1 MKKLF
6 YYSSLYTASSV
17 LVKSI
22 SFLVILFLGK
32 YFSAKDYAIFGLLYS
47 MHQGV
52 STFAIAGINESVIG
66 FLKDLKTKVEKN
78 NLYSKVLFATLPS
91 TFLVFCITI
100 IFYLIYLKK
109 QNPDLLFIYFIFTIF
124 SGLLLSFSIFN
135 SKIFRLKENHFA
147 SLLYLSFPQILIF
160 LCGGILVNISSNINY
175 FFVGSFFSLLIFLG
189 IIKLIYSDG
198 NLPLKY
204 GNITKKIII
213 NSFPYYTIAILGWL
227 GGYGN
232 NFIINIFFGSLE
244 IAAYTFIYTLSGA
257 LLMISNALNQVWAP
271 RFYNSFSEELFV
283 ELERKN
289 YHFYGILA
297 VLLGIAV
304 SLIVQFYPIVLK
316 LIGGNL
322 VYYSE
327 MRLELYL
334 ILASYIIYT
343 PIWQYRIHFYANSMG
358 RELMKI
364 TALSSIAGLLSMVL
378 FIKFFD
384 GIGIYYGFFSM
395 MLINLI
401 VISFVARTK
410 WKIMINWFGVLT
422 GCIISLITLLITEL
436 NGNLIYSILF
446 TVFSASALLIY
457 IKMTKIKLR

>member
-1 MKKLF
+1 M
-6 YYSSLYTASSV
+6 
-17 LVKSI
+17 
-22 SFLVILFLGK
+22 
-32 YFSAKDYAIFGLLYS
+32 
-47 MHQGV
+47 
-52 STFAIAGINESVIG
+52 
-66 FLKDLKTKVEKN
+66 
-78 NLYSKVLFATLPS
+78 
-91 TFLVFCITI
+91 
-100 IFYLIYLKK
+100 
-109 QNPDLLFIYFIFTIF
+109 
-124 SGLLLSFSIFN
+124 
-135 SKIFRLKENHFA
+135 
-147 SLLYLSFPQILIF
+147 
-160 LCGGILVNISSNINY
+160 
-175 FFVGSFFSLLIFLG
+175 
-189 IIKLIYSDG
+189 
-198 NLPLKY
+198 KY

-283 ELERKN
+283 KLERKN

-364 TALSSIAGLLSMVL
+364 TALSSIVGLLSMVL

>member
-1 MKKLF
+1 MKNLF
-6 YYSSLYTASSV
+6 YYSSLYTTSSV

-32 YFSAKDYAIFGLLYS
+32 YFSPNDYAVFGLLYS

-66 FLKDLKTKVEKN
+66 FLKDLKTKDEKN

-91 TFLVFCITI
+91 TFLIFFFTI

-109 QNPDLLFIYFIFTIF
+109 QNPDLLFIYFAFTIF

-135 SKIFRLKENHFA
+135 SKIFRLKENHFG
-147 SLLYLSFPQILIF
+147 SLLYLFFPQILIF
-160 LCGGILVNISSNINY
+160 LCGGISAYISNNINY
-175 FFVGSFFSLLIFLG
+175 FFVGSFFSILIFLA
-189 IIKLIYSDG
+189 IIKLTYSDG

-244 IAAYTFIYTLSGA
+244 IAAYTFIYTISGA

-271 RFYNSFSEELFV
+271 RFYNSFSEESFV

-289 YHFYGILA
+289 NHFYGILA

-304 SLIVQFYPIVLK
+304 SLIVQFYPIVLG

-327 MRLELYL
+327 MKLELYL

-358 RELMKI
+358 SELMKI
-364 TALSSIAGLLSMVL
+364 TALSSIAGLLSMV
-378 FIKFFD
+378 FCIKFF
-384 GIGIYYGFFSM
+384 GSIGIYYGFFSM
-395 MLINLI
+395 TLINLL
-401 VISFVARTK
+401 VISVIARTK
-410 WKIMINWFGVLT
+410 WNLMINWFGVLV
-422 GCIISLITLLITEL
+422 GCIISLITFLITQSG
-436 NGNLIYSILF
+436 GNLIYSVLF
-446 TVFSASALLIY
+446 TIFSACSLLVY
-457 IKMTKIKLR
+457 INITKFKLR